1 MQWVRDYK
9 PDPLRNGR
17 YRQALVITLGGN
29 ILLAAGKAAAAYFS
43 GSVAVFADAANSA
56 SDVLYSLLMVLGL
69 WMAQRPPDLSHP
81 QGHARF
87 EPLVGLVVAASMA
100 YAGFEAARQSILR
113 LISGGAAIPIGL
125 PLIVLLSSAG
135 IKFGMFLAIRR
146 LAEQVGSPALRI
158 SARDN
163 LSDVLTSTAALIG
176 VVGSNYLSPLLD
188 PVAGI
193 LVALWIFRLVLS
205 AGRENLGYLT
215 GAGASAELR
224 ERIAALASSVPG
236 VSEVHHTMAEYV
248 GPRLVID
255 MHINVDGTLP
265 LEQAHEIA
273 EQVAARVSELP
284 DVDRVYVHV
293 EPNGV
298 Y

>member
-17 YRQALVITLGGN
+17 YRLALAITLGGN
-29 ILLAAGKAAAAYFS
+29 LLLAAGKAAAAYFS

-113 LISGGAAIPIGL
+113 LISGGVAIPIGL

-135 IKFGMFLAIRR
+135 IKFGMFLAIRS

-158 SARDN
+158 TARDN
-163 LSDVLTSTAALIG
+163 LSDVLTSTAALVG

-188 PVAGI
+188 PAAGI
-193 LVALWIFRLVLS
+193 LVALWIFRLVFS

-224 ERIAALASSVPG
+224 ERIAALAASVPG

-248 GPRLVID
+248 GPKLVID
-255 MHINVDGTLP
+255 MHINVDGSLP
-265 LEQAHEIA
+265 LERAHEIA
-273 EQVAARVSELP
+273 EKVAARVGELP